1 MVFSFAGRVFMS
13 EELKLN
19 INITRLSDHT
29 ETFAATLFVDGT
41 GNEKW
46 LELSFVT
53 DPDGEA
59 CFFGTEIYP
68 RHFATVAQM
77 MMDAD
82 PEAAIRA
89 FGKAMETV
97 KTLSS

>member
-1 MVFSFAGRVFMS
+1 MS
-13 EELKLN
+13 EKLKLEL
-19 INITRLSDHT
+19 NITRSPLSNHT
-29 ETFAATLFVDGT
+29 ETTSAGTLFVDRT
-41 GNEKW
+41 GDEKW
-46 LELSFVT
+46 LQLSFVT

-59 CFFGTEIYP
+59 CFFDTEIRP

-97 KTLSS
+97 KTFSA